1 MLKTTTS
8 KSAKKAI
15 ASYYVLSLLLTLPLL
30 IPIWMIK
37 GSLWVIVYLLCVLI
51 YTRIAIGFAV
61 RLTVMSS
68 LWKELDAEKYAAIIN
83 AKPFRVHYSYRLNL
97 YFSTGDYQAAY
108 NVISSVLLS
117 HKNTLQRIYGYL
129 LLCRICFER
138 GDYEGIK
145 ENLAEIEHYLKY
157 NPSLRLTKQDK
168 EAYEF
173 YREFADADY
182 ASVLAILEK
191 GIDRYSKK
199 KKGYAYIALMRQYQ
213 LAVTKR
219 MMGDVD
225 EAISLLES
233 VREKAPKLV
242 FSTLAQRQL
251 DYISGTLEET
261 TPEKLEV
268 TEIEPVK
275 SRRKVKI
282 VLVVVF
288 CIGCLL
294 IIVGNILGQL
304 TAPKQKIIGQLD
316 APKQENKDL
325 EYIAYLEGAI
335 EDDYEEYQ
343 ILGYFNI
350 YTDYADET
358 YSMRVDSLF
367 LVESNGSLDLHT
379 PYVLNGEYRNILN
392 VKDIHVNQLY
402 EYEIYFTPKKVEFV
416 LTEKKRDIPED
427 MLYYYEIDGYYFC
440 VMSISD
446 ME

>member
-1 MLKTTTS
+1 MLKTATN
-8 KSAKKAI
+8 KSAKKSI
-15 ASYYVLSLLLTLPLL
+15 ALYYILSLSLLLPLL
-30 IPIWMIK
+30 IPLWLIK
-37 GSLWVIVYLLCVLI
+37 GSLWVIVYLLCFLI
-51 YTRIAIGFAV
+51 YTRIAISFAV

-83 AKPFRVHYSYRLNL
+83 AKSFRVHYSYRLNL

-108 NVISSVLLS
+108 NVISSALLP

-157 NPSLRLTKQDK
+157 NPSLRLPKQNK

-199 KKGYAYIALMRQYQ
+199 KGYAYIVLMRQYQ

-233 VREKAPKLV
+233 IREKAPKLV
-242 FSTLAQRQL
+242 FSTLAQKQL

-268 TEIEPVK
+268 TEIERVK
-275 SRRKVKI
+275 SRRKAKI
-282 VLVVVF
+282 ILIVVL
-288 CIGCLL
+288 CIGFLL
-294 IIVGNILGQL
+294 IIVGTILGQL

-316 APKQENKDL
+316 APKQENKDS
-325 EYIAYLEGAI
+325 EYIAHLEGAI

-343 ILGYFNI
+343 ILGYFYI

-358 YSMRVDSLF
+358 YMMSIDSLF

-379 PYVLNGEYRNILN
+379 LYVLNGEYGNILN
-392 VKDIHVNQLY
+392 VKDIQVNQLY

>member
-1 MLKTTTS
+1 MLKTTTNN
-8 KSAKKAI
+8 SAKKAI
-15 ASYYVLSLLLTLPLL
+15 ASYYVLSLLLTLPLI
-30 IPIWMIK
+30 IPIWLIK
-37 GSLWVIVYLLCVLI
+37 GSLWVIVYLLCALI

-157 NPSLRLTKQDK
+157 NPSLRLPKQDK

-199 KKGYAYIALMRQYQ
+199 KGYAYVALMRQYQ

-219 MMGDVD
+219 MIGDVD

-233 VREKAPKLV
+233 IRETAPKLV

-275 SRRKVKI
+275 SRRKAKI
-282 VLVVVF
+282 VLVVAF

-294 IIVGNILGQL
+294 IIVGETL
-304 TAPKQKIIGQLD
+304 GQLD
-316 APKQENKDL
+316 APKQENKDS
-325 EYIAYLEGAI
+325 EYIAHLEGAI

-343 ILGYFNI
+343 ILGYFDI

-379 PYVLNGEYRNILN
+379 PYVLNGEYGNILN
-392 VKDIHVNQLY
+392 VKDIQVNQLY

>member
-1 MLKTTTS
+1 M
-8 KSAKKAI
+8 
-15 ASYYVLSLLLTLPLL
+15 
-30 IPIWMIK
+30 
-37 GSLWVIVYLLCVLI
+37 IVYLLCFLI
-51 YTRIAIGFAV
+51 YTRIAITFAV
-61 RLTVMSS
+61 RLTVMPS
-68 LWKELDAEKYAAIIN
+68 LWKELDAEKYAAIIH
-83 AKPFRVHYSYRLNL
+83 AKPFRVHYSYELHL
-97 YFSTGDYQAAY
+97 YFATGDYQAAY
-108 NVISSVLLS
+108 NVIFSVLLS

-129 LLCRICFER
+129 LLCRVCFER

-145 ENLAEIEHYLKY
+145 ENLAEIENYFKY
-157 NPSLRLTKQDK
+157 NPSLRLPKQNK
-168 EAYEF
+168 KAYEF
-173 YREFADADY
+173 YRAFADADY

-199 KKGYAYIALMRQYQ
+199 KGYAYIVLTRQYQ
-213 LAVTKR
+213 FAVTKR

-225 EAISLLES
+225 EATSLLES
-233 VREKAPKLV
+233 IRETAPKLV
-242 FSTLAQRQL
+242 LSTLAQQQL
-251 DYISGTLEET
+251 DSISGTLEET

-275 SRRKVKI
+275 SRRKAKI
-282 VLVVVF
+282 ILIVAF

-294 IIVGNILGQL
+294 IIVGETLGQL
-304 TAPKQKIIGQLD
+304 DASKQKTLGQSD
-316 APKQENKDL
+316 APKQENKDP
-325 EYIAYLEGAI
+325 EYIAHLEGAI

-343 ILGYFNI
+343 ILGYFDI

-358 YSMRVDSLF
+358 YMMSVDSLF

-379 PYVLNGEYRNILN
+379 LYVLNGEYGNVLN
-392 VKDIHVNQLY
+392 VEDIQVNQLY
-402 EYEIYFTPKKVEFV
+402 EYEIYFTSQKVEFV

>member
-1 MLKTTTS
+1 M
-8 KSAKKAI
+8 
-15 ASYYVLSLLLTLPLL
+15 P
-30 IPIWMIK
+30 
-37 GSLWVIVYLLCVLI
+37 
-51 YTRIAIGFAV
+51 
-61 RLTVMSS
+61 S
-68 LWKELDAEKYAAIIN
+68 LWKELDAEKYAAIIH
-83 AKPFRVHYSYRLNL
+83 AKPFRVHYSYELHL
-97 YFSTGDYQAAY
+97 YFATGDYQAAY
-108 NVISSVLLS
+108 NVIFSVLLS

-129 LLCRICFER
+129 LLCRVCFER

-145 ENLAEIEHYLKY
+145 ENLAEIENYFKY
-157 NPSLRLTKQDK
+157 NPSLRLPKQNK
-168 EAYEF
+168 KAYEF
-173 YREFADADY
+173 YRAFADADY

-199 KKGYAYIALMRQYQ
+199 KGYAYIVLTRQYQ
-213 LAVTKR
+213 FAVTKR

-225 EAISLLES
+225 EATSLLES
-233 VREKAPKLV
+233 IRETAPKLV
-242 FSTLAQRQL
+242 LSTLAQQQL
-251 DYISGTLEET
+251 DSISGTLEET

-275 SRRKVKI
+275 SRRKAKI
-282 VLVVVF
+282 ILIVAF

-294 IIVGNILGQL
+294 IIVGETLGQL
-304 TAPKQKIIGQLD
+304 DASKQKTLGQSD
-316 APKQENKDL
+316 APKQENKDP
-325 EYIAYLEGAI
+325 EYIAHLEGAI

-343 ILGYFNI
+343 ILGYFDI

-358 YSMRVDSLF
+358 YMMSVDSLF

-379 PYVLNGEYRNILN
+379 LYVLNGEYGNVLN
-392 VKDIHVNQLY
+392 VEDIQVNQLY
-402 EYEIYFTPKKVEFV
+402 EYEIYFTSQKVEFV